1 MPLGRVL
8 ILAGLALV
16 AVGLPIAFGC
26 SLPFRLGRLPGDF
39 LVQGKRSTFYF
50 PLTTC
55 LLMSLAL
62 SVLLWIVRR

>member
-1 MPLGRVL
+1 MALGRIL

-16 AVGLPIAFGC
+16 AVGLVVSFAGA
-26 SLPFRLGRLPGDF
+26 LPFRIGRLPGDF

-55 LLMSLAL
+55 LVVSLAL
-62 SVLLWIVRR
+62 SAVLWIFRR